1 MKALKLIPLCALLVA
16 CGSMKKP
23 HEPTYNEKML
33 EEQRARRAAG
43 EDLNDPFSMT
53 RSSDPIQSSLW
64 AKSHG
69 NPYLLRNQ
77 KAQKVGDLLT
87 IVIMEEASATTSA
100 NTDTKRESD
109 LELDGA
115 LSLGNAAASQK
126 GVISGTSEYT
136 SEFKGSGTTDR
147 SGSLTATVQAVVEE
161 VLPNGNLF
169 VRGRKVITINN
180 EDQEVEITGFVRPDD
195 IKINNLVNSKAMADA
210 KIRYLGNGVVAD
222 KQRVG
227 WGTRL
232 LDFVWPF

>member
-1 MKALKLIPLCALLVA
+1 MKWISLLTLSFVIAA
-16 CGSMKKP
+16 CGSVRKP
-23 HEPTYNEKML
+23 HEPTFNEKML
-33 EEQRARRAAG
+33 KEQRARRAAG
-43 EDLNDPFSMT
+43 EDMEDVFSRA
-53 RSSDPIQSSLW
+53 RSSDPVEASLW
-64 AKSHG
+64 AKSKG
-69 NPYLLRNQ
+69 SPYLLRNQ

-115 LSLGNAAASQK
+115 LSLGNSAASQK
-126 GVISGTSEYT
+126 GVISGTSEYS

-195 IKINNLVNSKAMADA
+195 IKINNLVNSKSLADA